1 MVQDALRH
9 ELGLAVFAMHRAT
22 RRGRVHAAVDQGQRG
37 VELIGEIFRPVST
50 MPLRN
55 FSTPERGQATLVCA
69 PYALHGATIVDFA
82 RGHSVVQGS
91 AHWHGNGASLDDP
104 LFRSAIFEQLGG
116 A

>member
-1 MVQDALRH
+1 VVQDALRH
-9 ELGLAVFAMHRAT
+9 ELGLAVFAMHRAA

-50 MPLRN
+50 MPLRD

-69 PYALHGATIVDFA
+69 PYALHGATIVDFT

-91 AHWHGNGASLDDP
+91 AHWHGNGALLDDP